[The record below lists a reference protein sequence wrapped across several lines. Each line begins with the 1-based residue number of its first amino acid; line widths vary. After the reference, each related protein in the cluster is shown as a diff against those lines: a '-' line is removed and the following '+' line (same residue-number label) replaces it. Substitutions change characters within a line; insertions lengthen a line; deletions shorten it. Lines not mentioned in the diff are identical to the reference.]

1 MVTQQNNLFRKK
13 ALENLSSP
21 ERLDRVMTVIQPM
34 HWLSL
39 AALGSLVATAVIWSI
54 VGRIPI
60 AVSGQ
65 GVLVYPS
72 KVVSL
77 QAPASGRIL
86 AMNINVGDYVKK
98 GQVLAIIDQA
108 ELQSQLQQ
116 QRAKLAQLQS
126 QNYSSN
132 LLQGQR
138 KLEEK
143 RAIAQ
148 QRLNL
153 QQRLQQAISLTPILR
168 NRGLSSLQ
176 VQQQNLLQSRA
187 IAVSMISPQRKIY
200 EGLQK
205 LQAEGGISQ
214 QNLLEQQQTYLDA
227 VKKVSDIDA
236 QLKQLDVQQV
246 EIEKTYREN
255 FSQINDFQS
264 QLQELDA
271 NEKTKIEQDFD
282 TASNRQNQI
291 QEVKQNIAQLQ
302 VQLNQN
308 SQIVSEYNGRV
319 LEISTSFG
327 QIVSPGSSIAVIQ
340 AEEPS
345 AKLMGLTFFSVG
357 DGKKIHEGM
366 KVQITPSTVERE
378 RFGGIVGTVTH
389 VSAFPV
395 TKEGALN
402 AIGNAEVVQSLM
414 APGPQIQV
422 EAELQPDDSTF
433 SGYKWSSSKGVDMK
447 ISSGTTTSVRVT
459 TEERSPISFIFPF
472 LKSLTGVN

>member
-60 AVSGQ
+60 TVSGQ

-98 GQVLAIIDQA
+98 GQVLAIINQA

-116 QRAKLAQLQS
+116 QRTKLAQLES

-264 QLQELDA
+264 QLQQLDA

-389 VSAFPV
+389 VSAFPA

-402 AIGNAEVVQSLM
+402 AIGNAEIVQSLM
-414 APGPQIQV
+414 TQGPQIQV
-422 EAELQPDDSTF
+422 DAELQPDDSTF
-433 SGYKWSSSKGVDMK
+433 SGYKWSSSKNVDMK